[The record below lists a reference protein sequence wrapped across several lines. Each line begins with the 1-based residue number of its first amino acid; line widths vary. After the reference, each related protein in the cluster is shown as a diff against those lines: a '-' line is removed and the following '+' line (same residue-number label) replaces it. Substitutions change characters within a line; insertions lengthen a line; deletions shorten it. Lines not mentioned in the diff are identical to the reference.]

1 MFKVLLVDDSTI
13 DITLIQD
20 VLETYIPYT
29 KTITSF
35 TNSAKA
41 RDYYLAHD
49 FDLVVTDIEM
59 PEVDG
64 FELINCIKAHGKQ
77 PVIAIS
83 GSHAEDNS
91 TDTILY
97 AANKCG
103 ADYVISKATL
113 YEDLARLLTNVC
125 HQEQVVKVN

>member
-20 VLETYIPYT
+20 VLETYIPYS
-29 KTITSF
+29 KSITSF
-35 TNSAKA
+35 TDSVKAKE
-41 RDYYLAHD
+41 YYLQHD
-49 FDLVVTDIEM
+49 FDLVVTDLEM
-59 PEVDG
+59 PEIDG
-64 FELINCIKAHGKQ
+64 FELIDCIKKHGKE
-77 PVIAIS
+77 PIIAIS
-83 GSHAEDNS
+83 GSHVNDNS

-97 AANKCG
+97 AANKSG

-125 HQEQVVKVN
+125 HDELVVKVN

>member
-1 MFKVLLVDDSTI
+1 MFKVLLVDDSAI

-20 VLETYIPYT
+20 VLETYIPYN
-29 KTITSF
+29 KCITSF
-35 TNSAKA
+35 TNSAEAKEH
-41 RDYYLAHD
+41 YLRHD

-59 PEVDG
+59 PDIDG
-64 FELINCIKAHGKQ
+64 FELIDCIKRNGKQ

-83 GSHAEDNS
+83 GSHANDNS

-97 AANKCG
+97 AAHKCG

-113 YEDLARLLTNVC
+113 YEDLASLLTNVC
-125 HQEQVVKVN
+125 HQDQVVKVN